1 MVESS
6 LAQRV
11 LTGIVTG
18 FVAMT
23 PLGQTII
30 IVAAGV
36 GIVMLAGTVIYCAWE
51 WLSKKVPS
59 LEEELHDEMLAI
71 DVLIR

>member
-36 GIVMLAGTVIYCAWE
+36 GIVMLAGTVIYCTWE
-51 WLSKKVPS
+51 WLSKVPS